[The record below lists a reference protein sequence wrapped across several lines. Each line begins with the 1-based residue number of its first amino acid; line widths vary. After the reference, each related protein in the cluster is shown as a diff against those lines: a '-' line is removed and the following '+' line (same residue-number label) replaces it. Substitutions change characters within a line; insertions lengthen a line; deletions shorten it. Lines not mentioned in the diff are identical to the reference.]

1 MKFILLLILF
11 TGSVASCEQVVVNDQ
26 EITAENLEKKLAEIR
41 SMIDVDS
48 CSETD
53 QCRFLAYGSKACGGP
68 QGYLLFSNQID
79 VEALTQKVEEYNR
92 AEDAYN
98 KKFGIISDC
107 MFVTPPEK
115 LTCENGKC
123 VPVE

>member
-1 MKFILLLILF
+1 MKLILLFILF
-11 TGSVASCEQVVVNDQ
+11 AGSVASCEQVVADDQ

-41 SMIDVDS
+41 SMVNTDS
-48 CSETD
+48 CSETG

-79 VEALTQKVEEYNR
+79 VEALTQKVEEYNK

-107 MFVTPPEK
+107 MYATPPEK
-115 LTCENGKC
+115 LICENGKC
-123 VPVE
+123 VQVE

>member
-1 MKFILLLILF
+1 MKLILLLILF
-11 TGSVASCEQVVVNDQ
+11 TGSVASCEQVVVDDQ

-41 SMIDVDS
+41 SMVDADS

-79 VEALTQKVEEYNR
+79 VEALTQKVEEYNK

-107 MFVTPPEK
+107 MIATPPEK
-115 LTCENGKC
+115 LICENGKC
-123 VPVE
+123 VQVE